1 MRRFFARPACKVLLD
16 YGHRVVPRGG
26 HMQRREFITLVGFS
40 AVAWPIDTW
49 AQQTSKVWRVG
60 MLETTSETLNAPN
73 VNAFRRGLREL
84 GYVEGQNL
92 IIEYRSG
99 EGRIERFPDLAV
111 ELVRLKVDV
120 LVTRGTPA
128 ALAAKN
134 VTTTIPIV
142 MAAIGEPVGT
152 GVVGSL
158 AQPGGNVTGLSAFVN
173 ELAAKRIEIM
183 REIVPKISRMAMI
196 DNMGNASVPAAWDE
210 TKKATLAFGI
220 QPLLYDV
227 REPGDIGAAF
237 DAAVAQH
244 VDAITV
250 GNDSVFITRR
260 LRVVELAA
268 KHHLP
273 AIYATREFVD
283 AGGFLSYAAHYPD
296 LYRRAASYVE
306 KIFKGAKAGD
316 LPVEQPTKLELVI
329 NIKTAK
335 ALGLDVPFHLQ
346 QRADEMIE

>member
-1 MRRFFARPACKVLLD
+1 MR
-16 YGHRVVPRGG
+16 
-26 HMQRREFITLVGFS
+26 RREFITLVGFS
-40 AVAWPIDTW
+40 AVAWPIGVW

-73 VNAFRRGLREL
+73 VNAFRRGLQQL

-99 EGRIERFPDLAV
+99 EGRIERFPELAA
-111 ELVRLKVDV
+111 EMVRLKLDV
-120 LVTRGTPA
+120 IVTRGTPA

-134 VTTTIPIV
+134 ATTAIPIV

-152 GVVGSL
+152 GMVGNL

-210 TKKATLAFGI
+210 TKKAALAFGI

-237 DAAVAQH
+237 DAAVAQN
-244 VDAITV
+244 VDALTV
-250 GNDSVFITRR
+250 GNDSVFITSR

-296 LYRRAASYVE
+296 LYRRAASYVD
-306 KIFKGAKAGD
+306 KIFRGAKAGD

>member
-1 MRRFFARPACKVLLD
+1 MRRRD
-16 YGHRVVPRGG
+16 
-26 HMQRREFITLVGFS
+26 FIRAVAGS
-40 AVAWPIDTW
+40 AVAWPMGAT

-60 MLETTSETLNAPN
+60 MLETTSQTLNAPN
-73 VNAFRRGLREL
+73 LNAFRRRLQEL

-99 EGRIERFPDLAV
+99 EGRIERFSELAA
-111 ELVRLKVDV
+111 EMVRLKVDII
-120 LVTRGTPA
+120 VTRGTPA

-134 VTTTIPIV
+134 ATATIPIV
-142 MAAIGEPVGT
+142 MAAIAEPVGT
-152 GVVGSL
+152 GMVASL
-158 AQPGGNVTGLSAFVN
+158 ARPGGNVTGLSAIVN

-210 TKKATLAFGI
+210 MKRATLAFGI
-220 QPLLYDV
+220 QPQLYDV
-227 REPGDIGAAF
+227 RKPEDIGPAF
-237 DAAVAQH
+237 DTAIAQQA
-244 VDAITV
+244 DALTV
-250 GNDSVFITRR
+250 GNDSVVIASR
-260 LRVVELAA
+260 LQVVELAG

-273 AIYATREFVD
+273 AIYASREFVD

-296 LYRRAASYVE
+296 LYRRAASYVD
-306 KIFKGAKAGD
+306 KIFRGAKAGD

-346 QRADEMIE
+346 QRADEMVE

>member
-1 MRRFFARPACKVLLD
+1 
-16 YGHRVVPRGG
+16 
-26 HMQRREFITLVGFS
+26 MQRREFITLVGFS

-73 VNAFRRGLREL
+73 INAFRRGLREL

-128 ALAAKN
+128 SLAAKN
-134 VTTTIPIV
+134 ATTTIPIV

-152 GVVGSL
+152 GMVGSL

-173 ELAAKRIEIM
+173 ELAAKRVEIM

-227 REPGDIGAAF
+227 RKPEDIGAAF
-237 DAAVAQH
+237 DAAVAQRA
-244 VDAITV
+244 DATTV
-250 GNDSVFITRR
+250 GNDTVFTTSR

-296 LYRRAASYVE
+296 LYRRAASYVD
-306 KIFKGAKAGD
+306 KIFRGAKAGD

>member
-1 MRRFFARPACKVLLD
+1 LEKDFVRPRVESCVRRRD
-16 YGHRVVPRGG
+16 
-26 HMQRREFITLVGFS
+26 FIRAVASS
-40 AVAWPIDTW
+40 AVAWPIGAW

-60 MLETTSETLNAPN
+60 MLETTSEALNAPN
-73 VNAFRRGLREL
+73 VTAFRRGLQQL
-84 GYVEGQNL
+84 GYVEGKNL
-92 IIEYRSG
+92 AIEYRSG
-99 EGRIERFPDLAV
+99 EGRIERFPELAA
-111 ELVRLKVDV
+111 EMVRLKVDV
-120 LVTRGTPA
+120 IVTRGTPA

-134 VTTTIPIV
+134 ATTTIPIV
-142 MAAIGEPVGT
+142 MAAIGEPIGT
-152 GVVGSL
+152 GMVGSL

-250 GNDSVFITRR
+250 GNDSVFITSR

>member
-1 MRRFFARPACKVLLD
+1 MEDCVRRRD
-16 YGHRVVPRGG
+16 
-26 HMQRREFITLVGFS
+26 FIRAVAGS
-40 AVAWPIDTW
+40 AVAWPIGAW
-49 AQQTSKVWRVG
+49 AQRTSKVWRVG

-73 VNAFRRGLREL
+73 VTAFRRGLQQL

-111 ELVRLKVDV
+111 ELVRLKVDI

-134 VTTTIPIV
+134 ATTTIPIV

-152 GVVGSL
+152 GMVGSL
-158 AQPGGNVTGLSAFVN
+158 ARPGGNVTGLSAFVN

-196 DNMGNASVPAAWDE
+196 DNMGNDSVPPQWDE
-210 TKKATLAFGI
+210 VKRVTLALGI
-220 QPLLYDV
+220 QPQLYDV
-227 REPGDIGAAF
+227 RKPEDIGSAF

-250 GNDSVFITRR
+250 GNDSVFITSR
-260 LRVVELAA
+260 LQVVELAA

-283 AGGFLSYAAHYPD
+283 AGGLLSYAAHYPD
-296 LYRRAASYVE
+296 LYRRAASYVDR
-306 KIFKGAKAGD
+306 IFRGAKAGD

-329 NIKTAK
+329 NIKAAK
-335 ALGLDVPFHLQ
+335 ALGLEVPFHLQ
-346 QRADEMIE
+346 QRADEMVE

>member
-1 MRRFFARPACKVLLD
+1 LFS
-16 YGHRVVPRGG
+16 GG
-26 HMQRREFITLVGFS
+26 RLRRREFITFLGG
-40 AVAWPIDTW
+40 AAAAWPGAAR
-49 AQQTSKVWRVG
+49 AQQTNKVWRVG
-60 MLETTSETLNAPN
+60 MLDTTAATLNAPN
-73 VNAFRRGLREL
+73 VDAFRLGLRQL

-99 EGRIERFPDLAV
+99 EGRIERFPELAA
-111 ELVRLKVDV
+111 EMVRLKVDV
-120 LVTRGTPA
+120 IVTRGTPA

-134 VTTTIPIV
+134 ATATIPIV
-142 MAAIGEPVGT
+142 MAAIGEAVGT
-152 GVVGSL
+152 GMVVSL

-173 ELAAKRIEIM
+173 ELTAKRIEIM

-196 DNMGNASVPAAWDE
+196 DNMGNASVPHQWDE
-210 TKKATLAFGI
+210 IKRATLAFGI
-220 QPLLYDV
+220 QPQLYDV
-227 REPGDIGAAF
+227 RKPEDIEPAF
-237 DAAVAQH
+237 DAAIAQRI
-244 VDAITV
+244 DALAV
-250 GNDSVFITRR
+250 GNDSVFIASR

-268 KHHLP
+268 KHRLP

-283 AGGFLSYAAHYPD
+283 AGGLLSYAAHYPD
-296 LYRRAASYVE
+296 LYRRAATYLD
-306 KIFKGAKAGD
+306 KIFKGAKPGD

>member
-1 MRRFFARPACKVLLD
+1 M
-16 YGHRVVPRGG
+16 
-26 HMQRREFITLVGFS
+26 
-40 AVAWPIDTW
+40 
-49 AQQTSKVWRVG
+49 
-60 MLETTSETLNAPN
+60 
-73 VNAFRRGLREL
+73 
-84 GYVEGQNL
+84 
-92 IIEYRSG
+92 
-99 EGRIERFPDLAV
+99 
-111 ELVRLKVDV
+111 VDV
-120 LVTRGTPA
+120 IVTRGTPA

-134 VTTTIPIV
+134 ATATIPIV
-142 MAAIGEPVGT
+142 MAAIGEPLGT
-152 GVVGSL
+152 GMVGSL

-183 REIVPKISRMAMI
+183 REIVPKIARMAMI

-250 GNDSVFITRR
+250 GNDSVFITSR

-268 KHHLP
+268 KHRLP

-283 AGGFLSYAAHYPD
+283 AGGLLSYAANYPD
-296 LYRRAASYVE
+296 LYRRSASYID
-306 KIFKGAKAGD
+306 KIFKGAKPGE
-316 LPVEQPTKLELVI
+316 LPVEQPTKLELII
-329 NIKTAK
+329 NIRTAK
-335 ALGLDVPFHLQ
+335 ALGLDVPFHIQ

>member
-1 MRRFFARPACKVLLD
+1 
-16 YGHRVVPRGG
+16 
-26 HMQRREFITLVGFS
+26 
-40 AVAWPIDTW
+40 
-49 AQQTSKVWRVG
+49 
-60 MLETTSETLNAPN
+60 LN
-73 VNAFRRGLREL
+73 
-84 GYVEGQNL
+84 
-92 IIEYRSG
+92 
-99 EGRIERFPDLAV
+99 
-111 ELVRLKVDV
+111 
-120 LVTRGTPA
+120 
-128 ALAAKN
+128 
-134 VTTTIPIV
+134 
-142 MAAIGEPVGT
+142 
-152 GVVGSL
+152 
-158 AQPGGNVTGLSAFVN
+158 AFVN

-250 GNDSVFITRR
+250 GNDSVFITSR

-296 LYRRAASYVE
+296 LYRRAASYVD
-306 KIFKGAKAGD
+306 KIFRGAKAGD

>member
-1 MRRFFARPACKVLLD
+1 MGAA
-16 YGHRVVPRGG
+16 
-26 HMQRREFITLVGFS
+26 
-40 AVAWPIDTW
+40 

-60 MLETTSETLNAPN
+60 MLETTSQTLNAPN
-73 VNAFRRGLREL
+73 LNAFRRRLQEL

-99 EGRIERFPDLAV
+99 EGRIERFSELAA
-111 ELVRLKVDV
+111 EMVRLKVDII
-120 LVTRGTPA
+120 VTRGTPA

-134 VTTTIPIV
+134 ATATIPIV
-142 MAAIGEPVGT
+142 MAAIAEPVGT
-152 GVVGSL
+152 GMVASL
-158 AQPGGNVTGLSAFVN
+158 ARPGGNVTGLSAIVN

-210 TKKATLAFGI
+210 MKRATLAFGI
-220 QPLLYDV
+220 QPQLYDV
-227 REPGDIGAAF
+227 RKPEDIGPAF
-237 DAAVAQH
+237 DTAIAQQA
-244 VDAITV
+244 DALTV
-250 GNDSVFITRR
+250 GNDSVVIASR

-273 AIYATREFVD
+273 AIYASREFVD
-283 AGGFLSYAAHYPD
+283 AGGFLSYSAHYPD
-296 LYRRAASYVE
+296 LYRRAASYVD
-306 KIFKGAKAGD
+306 KIFRGAKAGD

-346 QRADEMIE
+346 QRADEMVE